1 MLLTSCLSQK
11 HPPAV
16 RSRDC
21 WRCRPFACH
30 FSHGSHVF
38 AFCRDQQ
45 ILVAEH
51 SLPLEPG
58 RCQASVVR
66 DTLPARCPAC
76 CQRGGTSTPQDAV
89 LGCCLRH
96 LVSVPTMLAVPKDP
110 CLACQPT
117 VSVLPLH
124 SHIQKCRSSAL
135 SSTQRS
141 RSVLPALNRDA
152 AAACIRGTQAPAGHA
167 TLGFQPHR
175 SPQTLAHTADQCS
188 VPSCSFRLPVCR
200 QPQPGACYGPWP
212 HEGSSWLRAHSL
224 CQAALCAPR
233 TRDPVRAA
241 AAPQN
246 PAAAEL

>member
-1 MLLTSCLSQK
+1 MLAAPLPSRALLGCRLFCIGLPSRAYPQMLLTSCPSQK
-11 HPPAV
+11 LLPAV

-96 LVSVPTMLAVPKDP
+96 LVSVPTMQCQGSLPSMAAHRQRAALAFPHPEMSIQCNV
-110 CLACQPT
+110 LHPT
-117 VSVLPLH
+117 LQICAAGSEQGCCSSMH
-124 SHIQKCRSSAL
+124 SWHTGTCR
-135 SSTQRS
+135 TC
-141 RSVLPALNRDA
+141 N
-152 AAACIRGTQAPAGHA
+152 
-167 TLGFQPHR
+167 
-175 SPQTLAHTADQCS
+175 
-188 VPSCSFRLPVCR
+188 
-200 QPQPGACYGPWP
+200 
-212 HEGSSWLRAHSL
+212 SWLPTPPQSPNTGAH
-224 CQAALCAPR
+224 C
-233 TRDPVRAA
+233 
-241 AAPQN
+241 
-246 PAAAEL
+246 